1 MEITSKLTK
10 IISLLCIGILLFGCE
25 KVVDVDLEEAA
36 PRLVIEASLLWDDPE
51 LPNPLLV
58 QLSTTAPY
66 FDSETPAVQGAAVR
80 VFNDLGDSYE
90 FEETEPGL
98 YRHEGFVPNPAASY
112 ELEVVHENE
121 RYSATESFVSAPG
134 IDVITQDNQG
144 GFSGDEIE
152 IEVFYTDPPGKG
164 DQYLFRF
171 LYGDGEL
178 SIGVSEDDL
187 TDGNQNSASL
197 SDEDLAPGQEVHI
210 ELQGIS
216 RGYYEYMNILTSQAG
231 QGGGPFQSQPS
242 LVRGN
247 IINTTNFNN
256 FAFGYFRLSQ
266 RTASSYLI
274 E

>member
-1 MEITSKLTK
+1 MKQTAKLTN
-10 IISLLCIGILLFGCE
+10 IISLLCIGILLLSCE
-25 KVVDVDLEEAA
+25 KVVDVELEESA

-51 LPNPLLV
+51 RPNPLFV

-66 FDSETPAVQGAAVR
+66 FDTETPAVQDAVVR
-80 VFNDLGDSYE
+80 VFNDLGDSYV

-98 YRHEGFVPNPAASY
+98 YRHDGFVPNSEVNY
-112 ELEVVHENE
+112 ELEVNHENE
-121 RYSATESFVSAPG
+121 LYSATESFVASPG
-134 IDVITQDNQG
+134 IDAITQDNQG

-152 IEVFYTDPPGKG
+152 IKVFYTDPPGKG

-178 SIGVSEDDL
+178 SVRVSEDDL

-197 SDEDLAPGQEVHI
+197 SDEDLASGQEVHI

-231 QGGGPFQSQPS
+231 QGGGPFQTQPS
-242 LVRGN
+242 TIRGN
-247 IINTTNFNN
+247 IVNTTNFDN

-266 RTASSYLI
+266 RTATSYVI